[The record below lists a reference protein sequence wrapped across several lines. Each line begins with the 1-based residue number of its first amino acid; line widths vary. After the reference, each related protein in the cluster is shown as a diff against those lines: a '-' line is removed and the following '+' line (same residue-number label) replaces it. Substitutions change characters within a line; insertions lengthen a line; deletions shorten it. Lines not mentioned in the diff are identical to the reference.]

1 MTDIVNIGFAV
12 NSSQIEKGY
21 QRFQKMGNEAEKA
34 ESKTTSALG
43 SIGRSAG
50 QAGIQIQQFVG
61 QVQMGTSPMVALSQQ
76 AADLGIVLGAPLLGA
91 VAGIAASFGTVLLP
105 SLFDADDAADKLKD
119 TLESLDKVTTK
130 TSNGT
135 FTLSNEIARLA
146 RVSQTAANAQ
156 IALSMTEATQAISL
170 AKDAASEAISE
181 FDDLFNGFDVV
192 ATVDTLDNLDETL
205 SRTGKSITELLE
217 ETNLASTG
225 LTQLKSFSESLG
237 DSLGVTTEQS
247 VKLIRAVSKFKQD
260 GSVSD
265 LATLVSEM
273 SLSTKSSTTEF
284 KALAVELNKL
294 SLTTESANSVLTLLK
309 ETMGDLDSILQES
322 DTSVNDVIQSYKD
335 KTEALHA
342 DEVQMAKNIALQ
354 AIGSNATE
362 SEKNA
367 VLGAVSA
374 YYQKLNAIRA
384 ESKAQKK
391 ARVEQSKRQKQQK
404 KEAEELFKDLISG
417 TDSVDLFAL
426 NQAKAYDKWL
436 ESISTTTTKI
446 AELKAE
452 IDKTQ
457 RAIESGD
464 LLPQVGAEY
473 IEQINSDIDDLNKT
487 EDPFSNMASG
497 ATEYLS
503 AIQMLAEDGSD
514 AYVKLERA
522 IASVGIAQSLMTG
535 NFAGAI
541 ASGVGLLMSF
551 DKELKD
557 LSVDIQAN
565 QNLDAWG
572 EKADSI
578 SVATDI
584 TAHAT
589 EKLVGINSDMLNA
602 LKVVQNG
609 ITGASGIISQRNT
622 GASVDIGGL
631 GIIGNV
637 LTNSKLG
644 GFIMEGLDLFNMVTF
659 NLLGGLTNWIS
670 KSLGGLLGGKSSV
683 ADEGIQ
689 IIGGRIA
696 DLTDD
701 VLVQAYQLVSYKKSK
716 FSSTKWSRAVK
727 TLSGEV
733 SNQFALVFG
742 SIIDSVASGAE
753 VLGLSQFE
761 IEKAINDFGVN
772 SKVISLK
779 GLSKDRQQKEIEAYF
794 SGVFNNLASSVIP
807 FLDEFQQAGEE
818 LGETLSR
825 LATEVSVAEYL
836 VDNLGVTMTDKL
848 ADPKAFAQ
856 AADNLSTLAGGAEA
870 LVDQVSS
877 FVNSFASDSQKF
889 DIYQEALSEAL
900 NEVGLR
906 LPATAAGFYDLMAS
920 LDGSTEMGQQQI
932 ATLLK
937 LTDTADGYFR
947 LLDSS
952 VGKFREAAEGLY
964 DVSFAAESV
973 ALDSALAAARL
984 GDFSLADELDL
995 GGLTPSKS
1003 DFASLVDY
1011 NIARA
1016 ETASKLNELAD
1027 LQSGSVSIDE
1037 KQLTVLE
1044 QIRDNIKS
1052 SESGSKE
1059 AQSGMMETL
1068 NQQMMA
1074 LKQEMQDVSEQL
1086 RYGTLTVT
1094 QEA

>member
-21 QRFQKMGNEAEKA
+21 KRMDKLGQSSEKTEGKITKMGKAAKTAGTSIAVVGTAGLAAVGAISSLVYQLGQAEREMQASARMAGLTTDQFEAMGFAYKQFELTVEQVNDIYKDSRERVGEWLNSQSGALQDFGDAMGMSKDEITAFAREVDDLNGQELLQRMVNDLESAGVSGTQMSGVLETMASEATRMIPALENNGEAVNKLSAEYAAFNAAFSLDEQEVQNYADLSKNFDLFLDTAQNGMTKTLVPLAEVMSVLAIEAADFLASLQSGSVSAAQNDYTEALGEQLKARELLSKALSLPEAFGDARDSEVKIARERLLAANEAVE
-34 ESKTTSALG
+34 
-43 SIGRSAG
+43 
-50 QAGIQIQQFVG
+50 
-61 QVQMGTSPMVALSQQ
+61 
-76 AADLGIVLGAPLLGA
+76 
-91 VAGIAASFGTVLLP
+91 
-105 SLFDADDAADKLKD
+105 AADKQ
-119 TLESLDKVTTK
+119 LEAAKKTAQASLEVNR
-130 TSNGT
+130 TSTRNVNVQFG
-135 FTLSNEIARLA
+135 SIAVPTVAETDSATNAIQR
-146 RVSQTAANAQ
+146 NAQ
-156 IALSMTEATQAISL
+156 AYDQWLQSVR
-170 AKDAASEAISE
+170 DAAQPVEKLR
-181 FDDLFNGFDVV
+181 DDIADLWLAMLDGDLSVDV
-192 ATVDTLDNLDETL
+192 ATKRINQ
-205 SRTGKSITELLE
+205 LE
-217 ETNLASTG
+217 G
-225 LTQLKSFSESLG
+225 Q
-237 DSLGVTTEQS
+237 
-247 VKLIRAVSKFKQD
+247 
-260 GSVSD
+260 
-265 LATLVSEM
+265 
-273 SLSTKSSTTEF
+273 
-284 KALAVELNKL
+284 
-294 SLTTESANSVLTLLK
+294 
-309 ETMGDLDSILQES
+309 
-322 DTSVNDVIQSYKD
+322 
-335 KTEALHA
+335 
-342 DEVQMAKNIALQ
+342 
-354 AIGSNATE
+354 
-362 SEKNA
+362 
-367 VLGAVSA
+367 
-374 YYQKLNAIRA
+374 
-384 ESKAQKK
+384 
-391 ARVEQSKRQKQQK
+391 
-404 KEAEELFKDLISG
+404 
-417 TDSVDLFAL
+417 
-426 NQAKAYDKWL
+426 
-436 ESISTTTTKI
+436 
-446 AELKAE
+446 
-452 IDKTQ
+452 
-457 RAIESGD
+457 
-464 LLPQVGAEY
+464 
-473 IEQINSDIDDLNKT
+473 IDDLNKK
-487 EDPFSNMASG
+487 DNPLSNMASG

-622 GASVDIGGL
+622 GASVGIGGL

-637 LTNSKLG
+637 LTDTAIGNFLTK
-644 GFIMEGLDLFNMVTF
+644 GLDLNIL
-659 NLLGGLTNWIS
+659 NILSGGLLS
-670 KSLGGLLGGKSSV
+670 GLGKALGGLLGGKSSV
-683 ADEGIQ
+683 ADEGVRVV
-689 IIGGRIA
+689 GGYIT
-696 DLTDD
+696 DLTEG
-701 VLVQAYQLVSYKKSK
+701 VLVQAYQLVSYKKHR
-716 FSSTKWSRAVK
+716 FSSTRYKQAIK
-727 TLSGEV
+727 TLGGEV
-733 SNQFALVFG
+733 SNQFSLVFG
-742 SIIDSVASGAE
+742 SIIDSVASGAG
-753 VLGLSQFE
+753 VLGLSQKE
-761 IEKAINDFGVN
+761 INQAIDDFRIGT
-772 SKVISLK
+772 KKISLK
-779 GLSKDRQQKEIEAYF
+779 GLSKERQQKELEAYF
-794 SGVFNNLASSVIP
+794 SGVFNSLATSVIP

-836 VDNLGVTMTDKL
+836 VDNLGVTMANKL

-856 AADNLSTLAGGAEA
+856 AANNLSTLAGGAEA

-906 LPATAAGFYDLMAS
+906 LPATATGFYDLMAS
-920 LDGSTEMGQQQI
+920 LDGSTESGQQQI

-1052 SESGSKE
+1052 SESGNKE
-1059 AQSGMMETL
+1059 AQSGMMEKL